1 MKRTSRGELKDI
13 VSKEHSIS
21 SYKKSSSRGEPQPF
35 KKLDMSLPTTEYMRK
50 KMIAHA
56 IVRCNE
62 DGSDKDPDEQEIG
75 ALFGF
80 MNSISEPENRSKAY
94 YHATLPKSPSK
105 KVVYTMMEKAIAAAK
120 LKNMPFIQ
128 FVGDQPVFA
137 FVEEIK
143 SENPEKFKL
152 ILPVLGPFHTQCA
165 FMSAILSRFK
175 GSGIEDILVSAG
187 LIEEGSVEQALK
199 GKHYNRAQ
207 RLYKLL
213 YEALIRHLIRSG
225 KNQGTALPTSISH
238 LIEVIGNTE
247 IDSADRLLC
256 LDMLI
261 EDEEFDKYVTT
272 LFNNIQGSESHLADF
287 IVSLMEMI
295 EILFMNIDSI
305 RTHNWKL
312 YLESLRLMMP
322 WLIIYDKV
330 NYGRWLPV
338 FWLRMKSLSEE
349 EEKWMPDIFAQSLT
363 KNPYS
368 AQPMD
373 MWIEVTMNKGSKL
386 KSGWKRLLKN
396 EKGLCMHVKN
406 TNNVNA
412 LRHTLNN
419 FLSELTSSY
428 KHKENVKSR
437 LRADETAV
445 QAITS
450 IFTEWQCDPFDMT
463 NQELRTLHAGMLC
476 PDELLKDFE
485 SAHQDGEDAIRVSF
499 EERLFSNCKS
509 IFDRMSKNNRLNFAK
524 ICKGSPCSSKENGK
538 VMESKAMISVIE
550 LARSENPAM
559 FNDIW
564 NYRITDHCLSV
575 FNHNGTLRK
584 SQKSKLIEMLRFS
597 EINPS
602 LYTAICDMGF
612 L

>member
-564 NYRITDHCLSV
+564 NYRITYLCLSV
-575 FNHNGTLRK
+575 FNLSGTMRK
-584 SQKSKLIEMLRFS
+584 SQKSK
-597 EINPS
+597 
-602 LYTAICDMGF
+602 
-612 L
+612 